1 MKGIFE
7 KFLNFQFRG
16 NNLRK
21 IIEKC
26 PGCGKDLTITRL
38 RCPAC
43 ETTIEGN
50 YSPCPF
56 CKLSE
61 DSLKFLALFVRS
73 RGNIKDMEREL
84 GISYPTV
91 RSRLNA
97 IIEELGLEA

>member
-1 MKGIFE
+1 M
-7 KFLNFQFRG
+7 
-16 NNLRK
+16 RK

-26 PGCGKDLTITRL
+26 PGCGKNLIITRL

-50 YSPCPF
+50 YASCPF

-61 DSLKFLALFVRS
+61 ESLKFLQLFIRS

-84 GISYPTV
+84 GVSYPTV

-97 IIEELGLEA
+97 IIEELEVL

>member
-1 MKGIFE
+1 
-7 KFLNFQFRG
+7 
-16 NNLRK
+16 LRK

-26 PGCGKDLTITRL
+26 PGCGKNLIITRL

-50 YSPCPF
+50 YSPCLF

-61 DSLKFLALFVRS
+61 ENLKFLNLFIRN

-84 GISYPTV
+84 GVSYPTV
-91 RSRLNA
+91 RSRLNS
-97 IIEELGLEA
+97 IIEALEEEE

>member
-1 MKGIFE
+1 
-7 KFLNFQFRG
+7 
-16 NNLRK
+16 LRK

-26 PGCGKDLTITRL
+26 PGCGKDLIITRL

-50 YSPCPF
+50 YAPCPF
-56 CKLSE
+56 CKLPK
-61 DSLKFLALFVRS
+61 DSLRFIELFVRS

-84 GISYPTV
+84 GVSYPTV

-97 IIEELGLEA
+97 IIEALEEEE

>member
-1 MKGIFE
+1 M
-7 KFLNFQFRG
+7 
-16 NNLRK
+16 RK

-26 PGCGKDLTITRL
+26 PGCGKNLIITRL

-50 YSPCPF
+50 YAPCYF

-61 DSLKFLALFVRS
+61 ESLKFLQLFVRS

-84 GISYPTV
+84 GVSYPTV

-97 IIEELGLEA
+97 IIEELEVE